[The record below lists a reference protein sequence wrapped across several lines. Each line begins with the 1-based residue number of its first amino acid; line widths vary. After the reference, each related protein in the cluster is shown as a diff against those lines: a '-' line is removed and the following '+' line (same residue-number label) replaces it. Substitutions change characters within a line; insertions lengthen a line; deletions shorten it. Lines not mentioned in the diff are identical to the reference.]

1 MLIKLGILIV
11 LILGAI
17 VFTGIKMGESIKQS
31 QIKMLFYSLYG
42 MSIFTLFNIFI
53 STYFFIAL
61 KHKRGPAGPKGRK
74 GELGE
79 LGENGV
85 CDENSCL
92 RKSLQEIIVDKLEN
106 DENTDIASKNT
117 ISLGG
122 PERKLICSYTHK
134 LKEDDYVAI
143 FKDSESIIDFK
154 SKLISITNL
163 VQLKTKL
170 EDITLKDGTKIQ
182 VPLTDEDSKFC
193 N

>member
-1 MLIKLGILIV
+1 
-11 LILGAI
+11 
-17 VFTGIKMGESIKQS
+17 
-31 QIKMLFYSLYG
+31 MLFYALYG

-106 DENTDIASKNT
+106 VDSNT

-134 LKEDDYVAI
+134 LTNPNIIAILDD
-143 FKDSESIIDFK
+143 IDNFK
-154 SKLISITNL
+154 SKLISITDIT
-163 VQLKTKL
+163 VLKTKL
-170 EDITLKDGTKIQ
+170 GDITLTDRTKIQ
-182 VPLTDEDSKFC
+182 VPLTDENSKFC
-193 N
+193 NSI